1 MMNSTRM
8 ITRIAGISLALA
20 MATVP
25 AALGA
30 GHAQTVVA
38 FDPAAGELSEGVAV
52 GADGTIYASLS
63 PLGQVARIDAEAGTF
78 EVVGTAPGIE
88 AGDFGLIG
96 ITEGPDGAIYGGV
109 FSANPDAVGVWR
121 IDVSTGD
128 VERIAGSEVIS
139 LPNDVAFGADGT
151 MYISDTIGGSVWRV
165 PEGGS
170 AELWF
175 GDPLLQGNG
184 DFGFPFPIGAN
195 GIHVSGDTVYVG
207 VSETLQVVTIPINAD
222 GSAGVA
228 ETLATYQAVVDGVAV
243 AADVTVYTTHPGANA
258 IARLAP
264 GGEIE
269 IIAEVGD
276 GLDAPASVALYSDAD
291 GNTTI
296 YASNHSIAQG
306 GPLGAGPGIV
316 AIDG

>member
-1 MMNSTRM
+1 MTKSTRM

-20 MATVP
+20 MVTAP

-30 GHAQTVVA
+30 GHTHTVVA
-38 FDPAAGELSEGVAV
+38 FDPDAGELSEGVAV

-63 PLGQVARIDAEAGTF
+63 PLGQVARVDAEAGTF
-78 EVVGTAPGIE
+78 EVVGTVPGIE

-96 ITEGPDGAIYGGV
+96 ITEGPDGAVYGGV
-109 FSANPDAVGVWR
+109 FSGNPDAVGVWR

-151 MYISDTIGGSVWRV
+151 MYISDSIGGSVWRV

-170 AELWF
+170 AEPWLD
-175 GDPLLQGNG
+175 DPLLQGNG

-195 GIHVSGDTVYVG
+195 GIDVSGDTVYVG

-228 ETLATYQAVVDGVAV
+228 EMLATYEAVVDGMAV
-243 AADVTVYTTHPGANA
+243 AADGTVYTAHPGANV

-269 IIAEVGD
+269 IVAEVGD

-291 GNTTI
+291 GNMTA

-306 GPLGAGPGIV
+306 GPLGAGPGVV